1 MNSLKDLYLLL
12 EEENLTS
19 PAHHTDKMAP
29 AEEQPPSP
37 TIKVG
42 WSDARRYSPRA
53 SLANLS
59 VSGVSLQSSAVSST
73 LADLRV
79 ALQDLSGELRQD
91 RQGSQELTQQFAK
104 AKASWE
110 VERTE
115 LQSLITQVGGAP
127 VRMPAACAA
136 KRNIILEYREGDK
149 RMKTLKVWRNLK
161 QVRQTVVFNYYFKVA
176 NFCLPDAL
184 VAKKHLRSCGC
195 VSSAQR
201 E

>member
-19 PAHHTDKMAP
+19 PAHHNDKRGP

-42 WSDARRYSPRA
+42 HSNTRHVTRSETNQDKPVCCVSP
-53 SLANLS
+53 
-59 VSGVSLQSSAVSST
+59 QSSAVSST

-79 ALQDLSGELRQD
+79 ALQDLSGELRQE

-127 VRMPAACAA
+127 VA
-136 KRNIILEYREGDK
+136 LTSE
-149 RMKTLKVWRNLK
+149 
-161 QVRQTVVFNYYFKVA
+161 QRQQF
-176 NFCLPDAL
+176 L
-184 VAKKHLRSCGC
+184 
-195 VSSAQR
+195 
-201 E
+201 

>member
-19 PAHHTDKMAP
+19 PAHHTDKRAP

-37 TIKVG
+37 TIKVSR
-42 WSDARRYSPRA
+42 SDATHATRSERTRA
-53 SLANLS
+53 DLSLAS
-59 VSGVSLQSSAVSST
+59 HPQSSAVSST

-79 ALQDLSGELRQD
+79 ALQDLSGELRQE

-115 LQSLITQVGGAP
+115 LQSLITQVGGA
-127 VRMPAACAA
+127 
-136 KRNIILEYREGDK
+136 
-149 RMKTLKVWRNLK
+149 
-161 QVRQTVVFNYYFKVA
+161 
-176 NFCLPDAL
+176 L
-184 VAKKHLRSCGC
+184 VTPPS
-195 VSSAQR
+195 
-201 E
+201 

>member
-42 WSDARRYSPRA
+42 WSDARRYSPRT

-79 ALQDLSGELRQD
+79 ALQDLSGELRQE

-127 VRMPAACAA
+127 VRLVQP
-136 KRNIILEYREGDK
+136 RE
-149 RMKTLKVWRNLK
+149 TS
-161 QVRQTVVFNYYFKVA
+161 F
-176 NFCLPDAL
+176 
-184 VAKKHLRSCGC
+184 
-195 VSSAQR
+195 
-201 E
+201 

>member
-19 PAHHTDKMAP
+19 PAHHTDKRAP
-29 AEEQPPSP
+29 AEEQPASP

-42 WSDARRYSPRA
+42 WSDARRSA
-53 SLANLS
+53 LLAQNEPGQP

-79 ALQDLSGELRQD
+79 ALQDLSGELRQE

-127 VRMPAACAA
+127 VR
-136 KRNIILEYREGDK
+136 
-149 RMKTLKVWRNLK
+149 
-161 QVRQTVVFNYYFKVA
+161 
-176 NFCLPDAL
+176 LPP
-184 VAKKHLRSCGC
+184 
-195 VSSAQR
+195 
-201 E
+201 